1 MRSACRDK
9 ALVYKSGFMVS
20 RPHRGQRVYRPFSC
34 FSFKSRSAFFIR
46 SVIAVHPLLLHL
58 PTLTRFPAFGCVLI
72 PVLLHF
78 VRRAEC
84 RKSRQ
89 VV

>member
-1 MRSACRDK
+1 MISACRDK

-20 RPHRGQRVYRPFSC
+20 RPHLGQRVYRPFSC

-58 PTLTRFPAFGCVLI
+58 PGLTLFPAFGRILV
-72 PVLLHF
+72 PVLLHLI
-78 VRRAEC
+78 RCAEG
-84 RKSRQ
+84 RKAR
-89 VV
+89 